1 MKKLLPILFLA
12 LLCSCKSKNPA
23 DFGILCISNQAS
35 VSIEGW
41 FMMDNVVNPDVHHFQ
56 LEPGES
62 YSESVPIGP
71 YMIDV
76 TRHVET
82 YTNRGTGFS
91 AIVRPYETSTVV
103 VGDYN

>member
-1 MKKLLPILFLA
+1 MKKLLPILFLT

-35 VSIEGW
+35 VSIEGT
-41 FMMDNVVNPDVHHFQ
+41 FHLNNIENPEMHKFA

-62 YSESVPIGP
+62 HIESVAIG
-71 YMIDV
+71 YYLIHV

-82 YTNRGTGFS
+82 VFNNGTGFS
-91 AIVRPYETSTVV
+91 TIVRPYETSTVV